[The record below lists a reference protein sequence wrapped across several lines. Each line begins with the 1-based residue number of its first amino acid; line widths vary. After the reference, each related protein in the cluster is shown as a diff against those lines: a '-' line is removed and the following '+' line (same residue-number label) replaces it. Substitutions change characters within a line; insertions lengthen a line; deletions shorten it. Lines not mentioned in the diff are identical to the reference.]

1 MSLYLPQTS
10 PKSPQGLTNRKTTG
24 ETPKMATDV
33 STTQATRVTS
43 EKVTHRSYKPRAR
56 RCKNCDHTFTPK
68 SKHGRYCSDNCR
80 KAAWKREQG
89 RQRRRSAEPVQPA
102 LEVIVCAGC
111 GKSFFGVTGQKH
123 CKPSCKTAAWR
134 IRRSAA
140 IVAIAIDMGISEAKA
155 ADAIDFGGMKKITAY
170 LTARGYNY
178 DVTAKAWLM
187 PGVAVSTVPSN

>member
-1 MSLYLPQTS
+1 MSLYTPQTS
-10 PKSPQGLTNRKTTG
+10 AKSPQGLTKRKTTG
-24 ETPKMATDV
+24 ETPQMTTDV
-33 STTQATRVTS
+33 STKQETHVTPQR
-43 EKVTHRSYKPRAR
+43 VTHRPYKPRAR
-56 RCKNCDHTFTPK
+56 NCKNCGHNFTPK

-89 RQRRRSAEPVQPA
+89 RKRRRSAEPTQPA

-111 GKSFFGVTGQKH
+111 GKSFFGLAGQKH

-140 IVAIAIDMGISEAKA
+140 IVAVAIDMGISEAKA

-178 DVTAKAWLM
+178 DTTAKAWLM
-187 PGVAVSTVPSN
+187 SSAGV

>member
-1 MSLYLPQTS
+1 MSLYTPQTS
-10 PKSPQGLTNRKTTG
+10 AKSPQGLTKRKTTG

-33 STTQATRVTS
+33 STSQATHVTS

-56 RCKNCDHTFTPK
+56 RCKHCDHTFTPK
-68 SKHGRYCSDNCR
+68 SKNGRYCSDNCR

-89 RQRRRSAEPVQPA
+89 RKQRRSAAPVQPA

-111 GKSFFGVTGQKH
+111 GKSFFGVAGQKH
-123 CKPSCKTAAWR
+123 CKQSCKTAAWR

-155 ADAIDFGGMKKITAY
+155 ADAIDFGGMKKITTY

-178 DVTAKAWLM
+178 DATAKAWLM
-187 PGVAVSTVPSN
+187 PGTSLSAGPSN